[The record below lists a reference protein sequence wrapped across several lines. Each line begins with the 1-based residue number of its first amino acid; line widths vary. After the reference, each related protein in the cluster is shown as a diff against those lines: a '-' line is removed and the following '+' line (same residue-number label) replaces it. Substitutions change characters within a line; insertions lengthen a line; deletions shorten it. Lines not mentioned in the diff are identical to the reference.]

1 MNTLIK
7 VVNIIH
13 SDLEYCERSHYL
25 TYKDIDNWYNQ
36 DVGIMRCAVLFLSAM
51 EREQAAIYLLN
62 YCQRNI
68 WKRYKKLLDA
78 NKPLSIDKAN

>member
-13 SDLEYCERSHYL
+13 SDLEYCERSPYV
-25 TYKDIDNWYNQ
+25 TYEDIRDWYSQ
-36 DVGIMRCAVLFLSAM
+36 DTGIIRCAVLFLKAM
-51 EREQAAIYLLN
+51 GRKQAAIYLLK

-68 WKRYKKLLDA
+68 WERYEKLLDA
-78 NKPLSIDKAN
+78 NKPLFY